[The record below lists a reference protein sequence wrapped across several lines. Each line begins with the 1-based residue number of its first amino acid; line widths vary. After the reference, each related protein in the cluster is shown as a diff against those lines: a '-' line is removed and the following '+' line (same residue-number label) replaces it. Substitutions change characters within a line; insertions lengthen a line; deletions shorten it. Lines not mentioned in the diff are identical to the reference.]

1 MTMKACILTE
11 SHLKTV
17 LLMAKGE
24 PELKPVVPLLERAL
38 VEVEAVRRTQA
49 LLFRVG
55 SSRAR

>member
-1 MTMKACILTE
+1 MKACILTE

-55 SSRAR
+55 GSRAR